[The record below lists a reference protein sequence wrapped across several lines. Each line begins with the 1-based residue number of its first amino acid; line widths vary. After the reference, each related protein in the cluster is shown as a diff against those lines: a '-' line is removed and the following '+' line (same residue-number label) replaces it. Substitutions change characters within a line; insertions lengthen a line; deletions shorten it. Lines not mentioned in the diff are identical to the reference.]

1 MQGLMMDYPLTTNVI
16 LRRAETMYPHRE
28 IITRRGDGRL
38 DRSSYGEMARRAK
51 QLALAL
57 AALGIGRGDR
67 VATLS
72 WNHAE
77 HQEAYFGI
85 PAAGAVLHTL
95 NLRLPHE
102 EIAYIAD
109 HADDRVLIV
118 DECLLDIYDSIRTRV
133 PFEHVVVVRES
144 DAALPEGMIDYEELL
159 AQYDAGDYVD
169 PQLDEREAAAMC
181 YTSGTTGRSKGVVY
195 SHRSTV
201 LHSLALTMADA
212 LGVCAADVIVPVV
225 PMFHVNAWGIP
236 YTAAMVGA
244 VQVFPGPRP
253 TPADILELMTS
264 QRATL
269 AAGVPTVW
277 LGMLELLDQAPGKH
291 DLSSVRAIAVGG
303 AASPQRMVES
313 YDRHGVRIVCAWGM
327 TETSPIGT
335 VSILPKELQDAD
347 PDVQM
352 QQRLRQGFPVPLVEL
367 RARNENGLVPWDG
380 QTMGELEICGPWVA
394 SQYYESSDPTA
405 GMAFTDDGW
414 FRTGDIVVIRPDGSM
429 HLQDRAKDVI
439 KSGGEWISS
448 IALEGALMGH
458 DRVAEAAVIAMPDER
473 WGERPLAVVVPRGD
487 TPPTSDELLAMLAEQ
502 FPKWWLPEQ
511 IVVRK
516 EIPKTSAGKFLKSAL
531 REQYTARV

>member
-1 MQGLMMDYPLTTNVI
+1 
-16 LRRAETMYPHRE
+16 
-28 IITRRGDGRL
+28 
-38 DRSSYGEMARRAK
+38 
-51 QLALAL
+51 
-57 AALGIGRGDR
+57 
-67 VATLS
+67 
-72 WNHAE
+72 
-77 HQEAYFGI
+77 
-85 PAAGAVLHTL
+85 
-95 NLRLPHE
+95 
-102 EIAYIAD
+102 
-109 HADDRVLIV
+109 
-118 DECLLDIYDSIRTRV
+118 
-133 PFEHVVVVRES
+133 
-144 DAALPEGMIDYEELL
+144 
-159 AQYDAGDYVD
+159 
-169 PQLDEREAAAMC
+169 
-181 YTSGTTGRSKGVVY
+181 
-195 SHRSTV
+195 
-201 LHSLALTMADA
+201 
-212 LGVCAADVIVPVV
+212 
-225 PMFHVNAWGIP
+225 
-236 YTAAMVGA
+236 
-244 VQVFPGPRP
+244 
-253 TPADILELMTS
+253 
-264 QRATL
+264 
-269 AAGVPTVW
+269 
-277 LGMLELLDQAPGKH
+277 
-291 DLSSVRAIAVGG
+291 
-303 AASPQRMVES
+303 
-313 YDRHGVRIVCAWGM
+313 M

-347 PDVQM
+347 PNVQM